1 MAELDEKLNALL
13 SDPNSMAQIMQMA
26 QQLSATMGGGSASPS
41 PPTAAAP
48 PAAPTTQTAPQAP
61 APSLPGGIDPQVVAR
76 FLPLLQEY
84 SRSSSQTMQLLYA
97 LRPFLK
103 ESKQDKVE
111 RAARLARL
119 IHLGKKF
126 LMDWG
131 GRPCITATSAATAA
145 PTPASARRT
154 RRCRRRS
161 RSVHLSRRSIRLL
174 PRLPGRR
181 KHRPCK
187 RLRLMSRPAV
197 LRRLRRSGGCSTACW
212 RSCTFRILMRETSS
226 C

>member
-26 QQLSATMGGGSASPS
+26 QQLSATMGGSQDAV
-41 PPTAAAP
+41 PPTQQPPAPPSAP
-48 PAAPTTQTAPQAP
+48 PAALPQP
-61 APSLPGGIDPQVVAR
+61 PLGGLDPQVLAR

-84 SRSSSQTMQLLYA
+84 SRSNSQTMQLLYA

-126 LMDWG
+126 LTDWG
-131 GRPCITATSAATAA
+131 DGH
-145 PTPASARRT
+145 
-154 RRCRRRS
+154 
-161 RSVHLSRRSIRLL
+161 V
-174 PRLPGRR
+174 
-181 KHRPCK
+181 
-187 RLRLMSRPAV
+187 
-197 LRRLRRSGGCSTACW
+197 
-212 RSCTFRILMRETSS
+212 
-226 C
+226 

>member
-26 QQLSATMGGGSASPS
+26 QQLSATMGGSASPS

-48 PAAPTTQTAPQAP
+48 PAAPTAQT

-131 GRPCITATSAATAA
+131 DGH
-145 PTPASARRT
+145 
-154 RRCRRRS
+154 
-161 RSVHLSRRSIRLL
+161 V
-174 PRLPGRR
+174 
-181 KHRPCK
+181 
-187 RLRLMSRPAV
+187 
-197 LRRLRRSGGCSTACW
+197 
-212 RSCTFRILMRETSS
+212 
-226 C
+226 

>member
-26 QQLSATMGGGSASPS
+26 QQLSATMGGSASPS
-41 PPTAAAP
+41 PPTAA
-48 PAAPTTQTAPQAP
+48 PTAQTASQAP

-131 GRPCITATSAATAA
+131 DGH
-145 PTPASARRT
+145 
-154 RRCRRRS
+154 
-161 RSVHLSRRSIRLL
+161 V
-174 PRLPGRR
+174 
-181 KHRPCK
+181 
-187 RLRLMSRPAV
+187 
-197 LRRLRRSGGCSTACW
+197 
-212 RSCTFRILMRETSS
+212 
-226 C
+226 

>member
-26 QQLSATMGGGSASPS
+26 QQLSATMGGSASPS

-48 PAAPTTQTAPQAP
+48 PAAPTAQTA
-61 APSLPGGIDPQVVAR
+61 PQVVAR

-131 GRPCITATSAATAA
+131 DGH
-145 PTPASARRT
+145 
-154 RRCRRRS
+154 
-161 RSVHLSRRSIRLL
+161 V
-174 PRLPGRR
+174 
-181 KHRPCK
+181 
-187 RLRLMSRPAV
+187 
-197 LRRLRRSGGCSTACW
+197 
-212 RSCTFRILMRETSS
+212 
-226 C
+226 